1 MKLTETLWETTSPH
15 TTTVHIIACASFA
28 SLNICLALLY
38 NAIGL
43 AVACA
48 VVLTIIWA
56 EKKMR
61 INAAVHESQRDPNI
75 SLLFRIAV
83 HTGVGTLAI
92 NALLATRTA
101 FNTGILNGGGSGLAG
116 IILTA
121 LSLAAYIPLFVRL
134 RRSALH

>member
-1 MKLTETLWETTSPH
+1 METTSPH

-28 SLNICLALLY
+28 SLNMCLALLY

-43 AVACA
+43 AVTCA

-83 HTGVGTLAI
+83 YNGVGTLAI

-101 FNTGILNGGGSGLAG
+101 FNTGILNGGSGLAG
-116 IILTA
+116 LILTA